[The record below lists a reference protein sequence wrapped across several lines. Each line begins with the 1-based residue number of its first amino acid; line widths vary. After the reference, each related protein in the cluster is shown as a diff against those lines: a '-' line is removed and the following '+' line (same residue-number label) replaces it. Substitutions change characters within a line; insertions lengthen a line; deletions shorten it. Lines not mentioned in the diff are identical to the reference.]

1 MFPIL
6 ADFLS
11 TLGGGGNIYR
21 RQGPATHEYRKGT
34 QGVACRYGIAVGLLT
49 VRPCRYG
56 KETRAGRQGKQDV
69 ARRYGIAV
77 GLLTV
82 RPCRYGKETRAGRP
96 RKIGRGVPVRDSC
109 KAPHRAPRPV
119 RQGNKSGQAE
129 GLQGGPARGR
139 QLHHAHTSQP
149 ADHINRQLVKQQR
162 RYLFKA

>member
-1 MFPIL
+1 MFLIL

-11 TLGGGGNIYR
+11 TLGGGRKDIYT
-21 RQGPATHEYRKGT
+21 GPAT

-49 VRPCRYG
+49 VRPGRYG
-56 KETRAGRQGKQDV
+56 KDRRAGRQGKQDV
-69 ARRYGIAV
+69 AHRYGIAV

-96 RKIGRGVPVRDSC
+96 RHIGRGVPVRDSC

-129 GLQGGPARGR
+129 GLQGGPVRGR
-139 QLHHAHTSQP
+139 QLHHAHN
-149 ADHINRQLVKQQR
+149 HNQLIT
-162 RYLFKA
+162 

>member
-11 TLGGGGNIYR
+11 TLGGGEKRHIHRAGNTGR
-21 RQGPATHEYRKGT
+21 GVPVRNSCWAPHRAPRPVRQGQKSGQARKIGR
-34 QGVACRYGIAVGLLT
+34 GSRYGIAVGLLT
-49 VRPCRYG
+49 M
-56 KETRAGRQGKQDV
+56 
-69 ARRYGIAV
+69 
-77 GLLTV
+77 

-109 KAPHRAPRPV
+109 RAPHRAPRPV

-129 GLQGGPARGR
+129 GLQGGPVRGR